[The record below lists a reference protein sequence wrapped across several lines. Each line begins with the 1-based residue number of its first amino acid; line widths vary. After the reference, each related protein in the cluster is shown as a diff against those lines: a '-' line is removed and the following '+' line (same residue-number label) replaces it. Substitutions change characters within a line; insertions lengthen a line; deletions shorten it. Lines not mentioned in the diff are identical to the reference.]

1 MENSLSNSDTALS
14 GILRFRFMRYPE
26 CRRTRSFDGMLCGCP
41 LLPLCDISR
50 EIVCDKTGLGI
61 S

>member
-1 MENSLSNSDTALS
+1 MCFL
-14 GILRFRFMRYPE
+14 E

-41 LLPLCDISR
+41 LLSLLDISR
-50 EIVCDKTGLGI
+50 EIVCDKIGLGI